1 MGRLKGETSD
11 TDKKGIVVYLLI
23 AFGLAWLLWEI
34 AMRIG
39 PSVDSPLFQFA
50 ILPGALAPAVAT
62 IVVRKWITR
71 EGFGDAG
78 LGLNLRRWRYHL
90 VGWALPLLVV
100 LAIVLLAVTLGI
112 TNPDFT
118 LERALRELTP
128 EGTALPSLPSGFFV
142 ILPFQLMFTALMVT
156 PLLWGEE
163 FGWRGYL
170 QVRLLA
176 HRPLLA
182 AVVTGLI
189 WGLWHIPINLRG
201 YNFADQPLVGMLVFT
216 VSAIMLSIIFGWLRL
231 KTGSVWSASLA
242 HSATNVVGG
251 GLTLLLFTGGPNWIF
266 VSYVGVLGW
275 VPLGILCAWIVG
287 TGQLRRP

>member
-128 EGTALPSLPSGFFV
+128 DGTPLPSLPSGIFV
-142 ILPFQLMFTALMVT
+142 ILPFQLMFTALVVT
-156 PLLWGEE
+156 PILWGEE
-163 FGWRGYL
+163 FGRRWR
-170 QVRLLA
+170 
-176 HRPLLA
+176 
-182 AVVTGLI
+182 
-189 WGLWHIPINLRG
+189 
-201 YNFADQPLVGMLVFT
+201 
-216 VSAIMLSIIFGWLRL
+216 
-231 KTGSVWSASLA
+231 
-242 HSATNVVGG
+242 
-251 GLTLLLFTGGPNWIF
+251 
-266 VSYVGVLGW
+266 
-275 VPLGILCAWIVG
+275 
-287 TGQLRRP
+287 

>member
-11 TDKKGIVVYLLI
+11 TDKKGIVAYLLI

-34 AMRIG
+34 ALRIG
-39 PSVDSPLFQFA
+39 PSVDRPLFQFA

-112 TNPDFT
+112 RNPYFT

-142 ILPFQLMFTALMVT
+142 ILPFQLMFTALVVT
-156 PLLWGEE
+156 PILWGEE

-176 HRPLLA
+176 RRPLLA

-201 YNFADQPLVGMLVFT
+201 YNFAND
-216 VSAIMLSIIFGWLRL
+216 
-231 KTGSVWSASLA
+231 
-242 HSATNVVGG
+242 VGG
-251 GLTLLLFTGGPNWIF
+251 
-266 VSYVGVLGW
+266 
-275 VPLGILCAWIVG
+275 
-287 TGQLRRP
+287 